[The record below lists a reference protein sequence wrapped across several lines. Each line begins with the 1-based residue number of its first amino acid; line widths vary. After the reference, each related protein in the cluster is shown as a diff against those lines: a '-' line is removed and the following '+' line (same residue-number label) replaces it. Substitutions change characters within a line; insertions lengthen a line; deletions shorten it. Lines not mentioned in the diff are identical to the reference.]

1 MDFDKFEEIYEEGYV
16 ETIHPDLLEELVDAL
31 AIAYESWR
39 DAPESTIAM
48 RPWAKADLLN
58 FLKNKLDQ
66 M

>member
-1 MDFDKFEEIYEEGYV
+1 MDFSNFEELYEEGYV
-16 ETIHPDLLEELVDAL
+16 ETIHPDLLTELEDAL

-48 RPWAKADLLN
+48 RPWAKRDLLN
-58 FLKNKLDQ
+58 FLKNKLDR